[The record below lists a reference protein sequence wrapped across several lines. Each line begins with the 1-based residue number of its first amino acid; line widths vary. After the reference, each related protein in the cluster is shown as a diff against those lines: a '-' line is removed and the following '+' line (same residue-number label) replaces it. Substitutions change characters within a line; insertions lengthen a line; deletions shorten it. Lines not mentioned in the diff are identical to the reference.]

1 MNINLK
7 EQFSTRGDLAG
18 QGTLGS
24 LGGVLPE
31 AAGVRGVT
39 GVLKCRRAPP
49 QTVNSAEGESLF

>member
-1 MNINLK
+1 MK